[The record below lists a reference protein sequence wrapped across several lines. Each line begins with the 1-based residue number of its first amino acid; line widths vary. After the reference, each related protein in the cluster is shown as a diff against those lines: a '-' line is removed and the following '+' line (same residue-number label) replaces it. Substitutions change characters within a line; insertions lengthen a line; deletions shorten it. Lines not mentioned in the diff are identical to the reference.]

1 VQTSKIK
8 KIATGILA
16 MLGIGA
22 AAADTAQEK
31 LWLKT
36 YDARQKYFE
45 HTVGPLPSD
54 ILKMLNMSGI
64 WPGGGLYAI
73 PAKRLGPGLAVYTT
87 FGLTNTDM
95 PTTVRM
101 VDFKLDSD
109 GKRATR
115 AEGTLEKKQPV
126 AKRHG
131 AAGYGYEFI
140 VVAAADQD
148 WPLNLLQW
156 AVNAELINDVGLL
169 DRVEKYDG
177 LTVEQL
183 HVGAPEPINILIS
196 KALSPLPTGI
206 QLPAGKMEVLV
217 ATVITPDEMH
227 WSMKNGRGAL
237 LQKLREAGV
246 GQVSELGRESVVH

>member
-1 VQTSKIK
+1 M
-8 KIATGILA
+8 AALFA

-22 AAADTAQEK
+22 NAADTAQEK
-31 LWLKT
+31 LWQQN
-36 YDARQKYFE
+36 YDARQKYYE
-45 HTVGPLPSD
+45 HTVGPLPKD
-54 ILKMLNMSGI
+54 ILKMLNMSGV

-73 PAKRLGPGLAVYTT
+73 PAKRLGSDLAVYTT
-87 FGLTNTDM
+87 FGFTNSDM
-95 PTTVRM
+95 PATVGV

-115 AEGTLEKKQPV
+115 AEGRLQKKQPV
-126 AKRHG
+126 AKRPG

-140 VVAAADQD
+140 VVAPAHQD

-156 AVNAELINDVGLL
+156 AVNAELSNDVGLL

-177 LTVEQL
+177 VTVEQL
-183 HVGAPEPINILIS
+183 DVGAPTPLDVLIS
-196 KALSPLPTGI
+196 KALPPLPVGT
-206 QLPAGKMEVLV
+206 QLPAGKMEILV
-217 ATVITPDEMH
+217 ATVIPPEEMH

-246 GQVSELGRESVVH
+246 GQVSKPGRESVVR